1 MNLEYKSG
9 QRLLEK
15 RFIERNLCGIN
26 IISENLT
33 LFYYGIESRYTSSD
47 EHCAVLSGHS
57 RLYKA
62 SGTEVMFAS
71 IIRTRYQ
78 VSANEYQSL
87 SSDCLLYT
95 SPSPRDLSTSRM
107 PSSA

>member
-62 SGTEVMFAS
+62 LGIEVMFAS
-71 IIRTRYQ
+71 IIRKCRR
-78 VSANEYQSL
+78 
-87 SSDCLLYT
+87 T
-95 SPSPRDLSTSRM
+95 SEFI
-107 PSSA
+107 